1 MQTTPLSRRGAL
13 GAGAAFAALA
23 MAPRAWAQASQARAG
38 GPKVFDLVLEH
49 RMVDITGTPRPAMAI
64 NGQLPGPALRF
75 REGEVVVINVA
86 NRLREDTSIHW
97 HGLLLPSSQDGVPGI
112 SDGFQGIPAGETHQ
126 YRYPLI
132 QAGTYWYHSHSA
144 TQEQSGIYGPIIIE
158 PKQPD
163 PFAYDRDYIVQLSDW
178 TDESPNRVIANLK
191 RDPSYYNYSRRT
203 GASLVRDMAAAKD
216 GAERLALVKDRLM
229 WGDMRMDPTDI
240 EDVTGYTFLVN
251 GRSPERNYT
260 ALFRPGERVRLRF
273 INASAMTYQD
283 VRIPGL
289 RMTVVQ
295 ADGNNVR
302 PVTVDEFRIA
312 PAETLDVVVTP
323 TQDRQY
329 DILGESMGRQGFAR
343 MTLATREGLPPLPLP
358 AHRPRP
364 VLTMADMGMPAST
377 PGADRGTPRPERD
390 RPGHVAPMG
399 DMGGMDMGGGS
410 MAGMDMGGTQH
421 GAAAGSQPMA
431 GMDDSRMATPGGG
444 DMPGMDMSGMGKGG
458 AAMGGMQHGNAAG
471 AQSMPG
477 MDHSTMAMPGG
488 SMAGMDHGSMPGMAM
503 PGMDHSKMA
512 MGQNTPANGPTGGQM
527 AMANQNGMAGMGQG
541 GMGSMAM
548 ADPIQQDTGAPPGAK
563 VLSYR
568 DLKALNN
575 PYGDRKPDRVIE
587 VRLTGNMERYFWS
600 INGNKFSEAQPIVFN
615 YGERVRLHF
624 INETMMNHPMHLHGM
639 WMVPDVGNGAQNPL
653 KHVVNIKPGTELNVD
668 VVADAE
674 GGWAFHCHLL
684 YHMETGMMRKVVVQR
699 ASAAL

>member
-1 MQTTPLSRRGAL
+1 LELLGHIDSQQGLNGLVEHWSFAMKQLSLTRRRAIGV
-13 GAGAAFAALA
+13 GAAFASLTVV
-23 MAPRAWAQASQARAG
+23 PRSWAQSSQSQAG

-49 RMVDITGTPRPAMAI
+49 RMVDITGTPRPAI
-64 NGQLPGPALRF
+64 TVNGQLPAPALRF
-75 REGEVVVINVA
+75 REGEEVIINVA

-97 HGLLLPSSQDGVPGI
+97 HGLLLPSDQDGVPGI
-112 SDGFQGIPAGETHQ
+112 SDGFQGIPAGTTHQ
-126 YRYPLI
+126 YRFPLK

-144 TQEQSGIYGPIIIE
+144 TQEQSGLYGPIIIE
-158 PKQPD
+158 PRRPD
-163 PFAYDRDYIVQLSDW
+163 PFAYSRDYIVELSDW
-178 TDESPNRVIANLK
+178 TDENPNRVIANLK

-203 GASLVRDMAAAKD
+203 GASLVRDMSTAQT
-216 GAERLALVKDRLM
+216 GAERMALVKDRLM

-251 GRSPERNYT
+251 GLSPERNFT
-260 ALFRPGERVRLRF
+260 ALFRPGERIRLRF
-273 INASAMTYQD
+273 INSSAMTYQD

-295 ADGNNVR
+295 ADGNNVQ
-302 PVTVDEFRIA
+302 PVAVDEFRIA
-312 PAETLDVVVTP
+312 PAETLDMIVQP
-323 TQDRQY
+323 LRDEQY
-329 DILGESMGRQGFAR
+329 QVIAESMGRQGFAR

-364 VLTMADMGMPAST
+364 ILTMADMGMPAAT
-377 PGADRGTPRPERD
+377 PGADRGTPMPEKD
-390 RPGHVAPMG
+390 RPGHVAPM
-399 DMGGMDMGGGS
+399 DMGSS
-410 MAGMDMGGTQH
+410 MAGMDM
-421 GAAAGSQPMA
+421 S
-431 GMDDSRMATPGGG
+431 G
-444 DMPGMDMSGMGKGG
+444 DPMPG
-458 AAMGGMQHGNAAG
+458 
-471 AQSMPG
+471 
-477 MDHSTMAMPGG
+477 
-488 SMAGMDHGSMPGMAM
+488 M

-512 MGQNTPANGPTGGQM
+512 MPSDGPAPDPMPGMDHSHGEMKGMQMQSGTPQGQAMPGMDHSSMLGMKHAGGSTMGRNTPDHSPIATAEPNGMSNMG
-527 AMANQNGMAGMGQG
+527 GMAGMQT
-541 GMGSMAM
+541 S
-548 ADPIQQDTGAPPGAK
+548 DPIQQDTGAPPGAK

-568 DLKALNN
+568 DLKALHN
-575 PYGDRKPDRVIE
+575 PWGSRKPDRVIE

-615 YGERVRLHF
+615 YNERVRLHF

-668 VVADAE
+668 VVADAP

-699 ASAAL
+699 TSAAL

>member
-1 MQTTPLSRRGAL
+1 MHTTPLSRRSAL
-13 GAGAAFAALA
+13 GTGAAFAALT
-23 MAPRAWAQASQARAG
+23 MAPRAWAQVSQAKAG
-38 GPKVFDLVLEH
+38 SPKVFDLVLEH
-49 RMVDITGTPRPAMAI
+49 RMVDITGNQRPAMTV
-64 NGQLPGPALRF
+64 NGQLPAPALRF
-75 REGEVVVINVA
+75 REGEEVVINVA
-86 NRLREDTSIHW
+86 NRLRKDTSIHW
-97 HGLLLPSSQDGVPGI
+97 HGLLLPSGQDGVPGI
-112 SDGFQGIPAGETHQ
+112 SNGFQGIPAGTTHQ
-126 YRYPLI
+126 YRFPLI

-144 TQEQSGIYGPIIIE
+144 TQEQSGLYGPIIIE
-158 PKQPD
+158 PARAD

-203 GASLVRDMAAAKD
+203 GASLVRDMAAAKN
-216 GAERLALVKDRLM
+216 GEERAALVKDRLM

-273 INASAMTYQD
+273 INSSAMTYQD

-295 ADGNNVR
+295 ADGNNVQ

-312 PAETLDVVVTP
+312 PAETLDVIVTP

-364 VLTMADMGMPAST
+364 VLTMADMGMPATT
-377 PGADRGTPRPERD
+377 PGADRGTPMPERD
-390 RPGHVAPMG
+390 RPGHVAPMDMG
-399 DMGGMDMGGGS
+399 SMGGMDMGGGS
-410 MAGMDMGGTQH
+410 MAGMPAGGAGAPSMPGMDDSNMARGGMDMTAMQH
-421 GAAAGSQPMA
+421 GGSAGSQP
-431 GMDDSRMATPGGG
+431 
-444 DMPGMDMSGMGKGG
+444 
-458 AAMGGMQHGNAAG
+458 
-471 AQSMPG
+471 MPG
-477 MDHSTMAMPGG
+477 MDHSKMARPGN
-488 SMAGMDHGSMPGMAM
+488 AGMDHGSMPGMAM
-503 PGMDHSKMA
+503 PATGAMAGMSHGGMA
-512 MGQNTPANGPTGGQM
+512 MGQSTPASGPTGGQM
-527 AMANQNGMAGMGQG
+527 AMANQNGMAGMDQGAMG
-541 GMGSMAM
+541 GMPMG
-548 ADPIQQDTGAPPGAK
+548 DPIQQDTGAPQGAK

-575 PYGDRKPDRVIE
+575 PWANRKPDRVIE

>member
-1 MQTTPLSRRGAL
+1 MQTTPLSRRSAL
-13 GAGAAFAALA
+13 GAGAAFAALT

-49 RMVDITGTPRPAMAI
+49 RMVDITGRQSPAMTI
-64 NGQLPGPALRF
+64 NGQLPAPALRF
-75 REGEVVVINVA
+75 REGEEVIINVA
-86 NRLREDTSIHW
+86 NRLTEDTSIHW
-97 HGLLLPSSQDGVPGI
+97 HGLLLPSGQDGVPGV
-112 SDGFQGIPAGETHQ
+112 SDGFQGIPAGTAHQ
-126 YRYPLI
+126 YRFPLK

-144 TQEQSGIYGPIIIE
+144 TQEQSGLYGPIIIE
-158 PKQPD
+158 PARPD

-178 TDESPNRVIANLK
+178 TDENPNRVIANLK
-191 RDPSYYNYSRRT
+191 RDPSYYNYARRT

-216 GAERLALVKDRLM
+216 GAERAALVKDRLM

-312 PAETLDVVVTP
+312 PAETLDVIVTP

-358 AHRPRP
+358 PHRPRP
-364 VLTMADMGMPAST
+364 VLSMADMGMPAAT
-377 PGADRGTPRPERD
+377 PGADRGTPRPETD
-390 RPGHVAPMG
+390 RVGHVAPM
-399 DMGGMDMGGGS
+399 DMGS
-410 MAGMDMGGTQH
+410 MAGMDMGGSSMAGMPSGGAGAPSMPGMDHGSMAMGGMQH
-421 GAAAGSQPMA
+421 GGSAGAQPMAGMDHSKMAMPGMDHGSMNMGGMQHPMPSGSQPMA
-431 GMDDSRMATPGGG
+431 GMDH
-444 DMPGMDMSGMGKGG
+444 
-458 AAMGGMQHGNAAG
+458 GGMA
-471 AQSMPG
+471 
-477 MDHSTMAMPGG
+477 
-488 SMAGMDHGSMPGMAM
+488 GMAM
-503 PGMDHSKMA
+503 PGSGAMTGMNHGAMP
-512 MGQNTPANGPTGGQM
+512 MGQNTPANGPKGGQM
-527 AMANQNGMAGMGQG
+527 AMANQNGMAGMDHGTMG
-541 GMGSMAM
+541 GMPM

-575 PYGDRKPDRVIE
+575 PWGDRKPDRVIE

-600 INGNKFSEAQPIVFN
+600 INGNKYSEAQPIVFN

-624 INETMMNHPMHLHGM
+624 INETMMNHPMHLHGL
-639 WMVPDVGNGAQNPL
+639 WMVPDVGNGALNPL
-653 KHVVNIKPGTELNVD
+653 KHVVNIKPGTEMNVD

-684 YHMETGMMRKVVVQR
+684 YHMETGMMRKVIVQR

>member
-1 MQTTPLSRRGAL
+1 VQTTPLSRRSVI
-13 GAGAAFAALA
+13 GAGAAFAALT
-23 MAPRAWAQASQARAG
+23 MAPRAWAQASQGKVG
-38 GPKVFDLVLEH
+38 GAKVFDLVLEH
-49 RMVDITGTPRPAMAI
+49 RMVDITGSPRSAMTI
-64 NGQLPGPALRF
+64 NGQLPAPALRF
-75 REGEVVVINVA
+75 REGEEVVINVA

-97 HGLLLPSSQDGVPGI
+97 HGLLLPSDQDGVPGV
-112 SDGFQGIPAGETHQ
+112 SNGFQGIPAGETHQ
-126 YRYPLI
+126 YRFPLI

-144 TQEQSGIYGPIIIE
+144 TQEQSGLYGPIVIE
-158 PKQPD
+158 PARAD

-178 TDESPNRVIANLK
+178 TDENPNRVIANLK
-191 RDPSYYNYSRRT
+191 RDPSYYNYARRT
-203 GASLVRDMAAAKD
+203 GASLVRDMVAAKN
-216 GAERLALVKDRLM
+216 GAERSALVKDRLM
-229 WGDMRMDPTDI
+229 WGNMRMDPTDI

-260 ALFRPGERVRLRF
+260 TLFRPGERIRLRF
-273 INASAMTYQD
+273 INSSAMTYQD

-312 PAETLDVVVTP
+312 PAETLDVIVTP

-358 AHRPRP
+358 PHRPRP
-364 VLTMADMGMPAST
+364 VLTMADMGMPATT
-377 PGADRGTPRPERD
+377 PGADHGTPKPERD
-390 RPGHVAPMG
+390 RPGHVAPMDMG
-399 DMGGMDMGGGS
+399 SMGSMGGMDMAGGS
-410 MAGMDMGGTQH
+410 MAGMPPD
-421 GAAAGSQPMA
+421 GAP
-431 GMDDSRMATPGGG
+431 
-444 DMPGMDMSGMGKGG
+444 
-458 AAMGGMQHGNAAG
+458 G
-471 AQSMPG
+471 AQAMPG

-488 SMAGMDHGSMPGMAM
+488 GGMAGMDHGSMPGMAM
-503 PGMDHSKMA
+503 PENGSMPAMSHGGMD
-512 MGQNTPANGPTGGQM
+512 MGQNTPADGPSGGQM
-527 AMANQNGMAGMGQG
+527 AMADQSGMAGMA
-541 GMGSMAM
+541 GMSG

-575 PYGDRKPDRVIE
+575 PWGNRKPDRVIE
-587 VRLTGNMERYFWS
+587 IRLTGNMERYFWS
-600 INGNKFSEAQPIVFN
+600 INGNKYSEAQPIVFN

>member
-1 MQTTPLSRRGAL
+1 MQEKSLTRRGAL
-13 GAGAAFAALA
+13 GFGAAVAALT
-23 MAPRAWAQASQARAG
+23 MAPRSWAQSVLSQSG
-38 GPKVFDLVLEH
+38 GPKVFNLVVEH
-49 RMVDITGTPRPAMAI
+49 RMVDITGTPRPAMTV
-64 NGQLPGPALRF
+64 NGQLPAPALRF
-75 REGEVVVINVA
+75 REGEEVVINVT
-86 NRLREDTSIHW
+86 NNLREDTSIHW
-97 HGLLLPSSQDGVPGI
+97 HGLLVPSGQDGVPGI
-112 SDGFQGIPAGETHQ
+112 SNGFQGIPAGTTHQ
-126 YRYPLI
+126 YRFPLK

-144 TQEQSGIYGPIIIE
+144 TQEQSGLYGPIVIE
-158 PKQPD
+158 PRRPD
-163 PFAYDRDYIVQLSDW
+163 PFAYDRDYIVELSDW

-191 RDPSYYNYSRRT
+191 RDPSYYNYQRRT

-216 GAERLALVKDRLM
+216 GTERAALVKDRLM

-251 GRSPERNYT
+251 GRSPDRNFT

-273 INASAMTYQD
+273 INSSAMTYQD

-295 ADGNNVR
+295 ADGNNVQ
-302 PVTVDEFRIA
+302 PVVVDEFRIA
-312 PAETLDVVVTP
+312 PAETLDVIVQP
-323 TQDRQY
+323 TRDEQFQV
-329 DILGESMGRQGFAR
+329 LGESMGRQGFAR

-364 VLTMADMGMPAST
+364 LLTMADMGMPART
-377 PGADRGTPRPERD
+377 PGADRGTLRPETD
-390 RPGHVAPMG
+390 RVGHVAPMDMG
-399 DMGGMDMGGGS
+399 NMDMGNKDMGGM
-410 MAGMDMGGTQH
+410 AGMDHPMPGMPAP
-421 GAAAGSQPMA
+421 AAPMA
-431 GMDDSRMATPGGG
+431 GMD
-444 DMPGMDMSGMGKGG
+444 
-458 AAMGGMQHGNAAG
+458 
-471 AQSMPG
+471 
-477 MDHSTMAMPGG
+477 HS
-488 SMAGMDHGSMPGMAM
+488 SMAM
-503 PGMDHSKMA
+503 PGMSMPGME
-512 MGQNTPANGPTGGQM
+512 MGSTGGMQM
-527 AMANQNGMAGMGQG
+527 GE
-541 GMGSMAM
+541 
-548 ADPIQQDTGAPPGAK
+548 PIQQDTGAPPGAK

-575 PYGDRKPDRVIE
+575 PWGNRQPDRTIE

-653 KHVVNIKPGTELNVD
+653 KHVVNIKPGSELNVD

-699 ASAAL
+699 TSAPL

>member
-1 MQTTPLSRRGAL
+1 MQTTPLSRRGIL

-49 RMVDITGTPRPAMAI
+49 RMVDITGTPRPAMTV
-64 NGQLPGPALRF
+64 NGQLPAPALRF
-75 REGEVVVINVA
+75 REGEEVVVNVA

-97 HGLLLPSSQDGVPGI
+97 HGLLLPSGQDGVPGV
-112 SDGFQGIPAGETHQ
+112 SDGFQGIPAGATHQ
-126 YRYPLI
+126 YRFPLI

-144 TQEQSGIYGPIIIE
+144 TQEQSGLYGPIVIE
-158 PKQPD
+158 PRQPD

-178 TDESPNRVIANLK
+178 TDENPDRVIANLK
-191 RDPSYYNYSRRT
+191 RDPSYYNYARRT

-216 GAERLALVKDRLM
+216 GAERMALVKDRLM

-251 GRSPERNYT
+251 GRSPDRNYT

-273 INASAMTYQD
+273 INGSAMTYQD

-312 PAETLDVVVTP
+312 PAETLDVIVTP
-323 TQDRQY
+323 AQDRQY

-358 AHRPRP
+358 PHRPRP
-364 VLTMADMGMPAST
+364 VLTMADMGMPART

-399 DMGGMDMGGGS
+399 DMGGMPSGAAGASS
-410 MAGMDMGGTQH
+410 MPGMDMGG
-421 GAAAGSQPMA
+421 
-431 GMDDSRMATPGGG
+431 
-444 DMPGMDMSGMGKGG
+444 MDMSG
-458 AAMGGMQHGNAAG
+458 AAMGGMQ
-471 AQSMPG
+471 
-477 MDHSTMAMPGG
+477 PGG
-488 SMAGMDHGSMPGMAM
+488 TADAQPMAGMDHGSMPGMAM
-503 PGMDHSKMA
+503 PGNGSMPGMRHGGMD

-527 AMANQNGMAGMGQG
+527 AMADQNGMAGMSGMG
-541 GMGSMAM
+541 GMSM

-575 PYGDRKPDRVIE
+575 PWGTRKPDRVIE

-600 INGNKFSEAQPIVFN
+600 INGNKYSEAQPIVFN

>member
-1 MQTTPLSRRGAL
+1 MQQKSLTRRGAL
-13 GAGAAFAALA
+13 GIGAAMAALTIG
-23 MAPRAWAQASQARAG
+23 PRAWAQSAQPRAG

-49 RMVDITGTPRPAMAI
+49 RMVDITGTPRTAMTI
-64 NGQLPGPALRF
+64 NGQLPAPALRF
-75 REGEVVVINVA
+75 REGEEVVINVA
-86 NRLREDTSIHW
+86 NKLSEDTSIHW
-97 HGLLLPSSQDGVPGI
+97 HGLLLPSGQDGVPGV
-112 SDGFQGIPAGETHQ
+112 SDGFQGIPAGTSHQ
-126 YRYPLI
+126 YRFPLK

-144 TQEQSGIYGPIIIE
+144 TQEQSGLYGPIIIE
-158 PKQPD
+158 PRRPD
-163 PFAYDRDYIVQLSDW
+163 PFAYDRDYIVELSDW
-178 TDESPNRVIANLK
+178 TDENPNRVIANLK
-191 RDPSYYNYSRRT
+191 RDPSYYNYARRT

-216 GAERLALVKDRLM
+216 ESERMALIKDRLM

-260 ALFRPGERVRLRF
+260 ALFRPGERIRLRF
-273 INASAMTYQD
+273 INSSAMTYQD

-295 ADGNNVR
+295 ADGNNVQ
-302 PVTVDEFRIA
+302 PVTVDEFRIT
-312 PAETLDVVVTP
+312 PAETLDVIVQP
-323 TQDRQY
+323 ARDEQFQ
-329 DILGESMGRQGFAR
+329 ILGESMGRQGFAR

-358 AHRPRP
+358 PHRPRP
-364 VLTMADMGMPAST
+364 VLTMADMGMPATT

-390 RPGHVAPMG
+390 RPGHVAPMAPM
-399 DMGGMDMGGGS
+399 DMGKMDMGGAPGDPMAGMDHSKMVMPGQGS
-410 MAGMDMGGTQH
+410 MAGMD
-421 GAAAGSQPMA
+421 P
-431 GMDDSRMATPGGG
+431 
-444 DMPGMDMSGMGKGG
+444 
-458 AAMGGMQHGNAAG
+458 
-471 AQSMPG
+471 
-477 MDHSTMAMPGG
+477 
-488 SMAGMDHGSMPGMAM
+488 GSMPGMAM
-503 PGMDHSKMA
+503 PGMAGMDHSKMAMPGQGSMSGMAGMDHGGMA

-527 AMANQNGMAGMGQG
+527 AMADQNGMAGMG
-541 GMGSMAM
+541 GMQT

-575 PYGDRKPDRVIE
+575 PWGNRKFDRVIE
-587 VRLTGNMERYFWS
+587 IRLTGNMERYFWS

-699 ASAAL
+699 QSASL

>member
-1 MQTTPLSRRGAL
+1 MQKPSLSRRSAL
-13 GAGAAFAALA
+13 GAGAAFAALT
-23 MAPRAWAQASQARAG
+23 MAPRAWAQASQGRVA

-49 RMVDITGTPRPAMAI
+49 RMVDITGRQRPAMTV
-64 NGQLPGPALRF
+64 NGQLPAPALRF
-75 REGEVVVINVA
+75 REGEEVIINVA
-86 NRLREDTSIHW
+86 NKLSEDTSIHW
-97 HGLLLPSSQDGVPGI
+97 HGLLLPSDQDGVPGV
-112 SDGFQGIPAGETHQ
+112 SDGFQGIPAGTSHQ
-126 YRYPLI
+126 YRFPLK

-144 TQEQSGIYGPIIIE
+144 TQEQSGLYGPIIIE
-158 PKQPD
+158 PRRPD
-163 PFAYDRDYIVQLSDW
+163 PFAYDRDYIVELSDW
-178 TDESPNRVIANLK
+178 TDENPNRVIANLK
-191 RDPSYYNYSRRT
+191 RDPSYYNYARRT
-203 GASLVRDMAAAKD
+203 GASLVRDMSAAKD
-216 GAERLALVKDRLM
+216 ESERMALIKDRLM

-260 ALFRPGERVRLRF
+260 ALFRPGERIRLRF
-273 INASAMTYQD
+273 INSSAMTYQD

-295 ADGNNVR
+295 ADGNNVQ

-312 PAETLDVVVTP
+312 PAETLDVIVQP
-323 TQDRQY
+323 TRDEQFQ
-329 DILGESMGRQGFAR
+329 ILGESMGRQGFAR

-358 AHRPRP
+358 PHRPRP
-364 VLTMADMGMPAST
+364 VLTMADMGMPAT
-377 PGADRGTPRPERD
+377 KPGADRGTPRPERD
-390 RPGHVAPMG
+390 RPGHVAPMAPM
-399 DMGGMDMGGGS
+399 DMGKMDMGGASGDQ
-410 MAGMDMGGTQH
+410 MAGMDH
-421 GAAAGSQPMA
+421 
-431 GMDDSRMATPGGG
+431 
-444 DMPGMDMSGMGKGG
+444 
-458 AAMGGMQHGNAAG
+458 GGMSMGSMQH
-471 AQSMPG
+471 
-477 MDHSTMAMPGG
+477 AMPPGALP
-488 SMAGMDHGSMPGMAM
+488 MAGMDHGSMPGMAM
-503 PGMDHSKMA
+503 PGMAGMNHGGMA
-512 MGQNTPANGPTGGQM
+512 MSQNTPANGPTGGQM
-527 AMANQNGMAGMGQG
+527 AMADRNGMAGMG
-541 GMGSMAM
+541 GMQT

-575 PYGDRKPDRVIE
+575 PWGNRKFDRVIE
-587 VRLTGNMERYFWS
+587 IRLTGNMERYFWS
-600 INGNKFSEAQPIVFN
+600 INGNKYSEAQPIVFN

-699 ASAAL
+699 TSASL

>member
-23 MAPRAWAQASQARAG
+23 MAPRAWAQASQAKAG

-49 RMVDITGTPRPAMAI
+49 RMVDITGTPRPAMTV
-64 NGQLPGPALRF
+64 NGQLPAPALRF
-75 REGEVVVINVA
+75 REGEEVVINVA

-97 HGLLLPSSQDGVPGI
+97 HGLILPSGQDGVPGV
-112 SDGFQGIPAGETHQ
+112 SDGFQGIPAGATHQ
-126 YRYPLI
+126 YRFPLI

-144 TQEQSGIYGPIIIE
+144 TQEQSGLYGPIVIE
-158 PKQPD
+158 PRQPD

-178 TDESPNRVIANLK
+178 TDETPDRVIANLK
-191 RDPSYYNYSRRT
+191 RDPSYYNYARRT
-203 GASLVRDMAAAKD
+203 GTSLVRDMTAAKD
-216 GAERLALVKDRLM
+216 GAERMALVKDRLM

-273 INASAMTYQD
+273 INGSAMTYQD

-312 PAETLDVVVTP
+312 PAETLDVIVTP

-343 MTLATREGLPPLPLP
+343 MTLATREGLLPLPLP

-364 VLTMADMGMPAST
+364 VLTMADMGMPART
-377 PGADRGTPRPERD
+377 PGADRGTPRPETD

-399 DMGGMDMGGGS
+399 NMGGMGGIDMGGGS
-410 MAGMDMGGTQH
+410 MAGMPSGGA
-421 GAAAGSQPMA
+421 GASSMPG
-431 GMDDSRMATPGGG
+431 MATGGAT
-444 DMPGMDMSGMGKGG
+444 MAGMDMSGMD
-458 AAMGGMQHGNAAG
+458 MSGMQHGGAAG
-471 AQSMPG
+471 TQP
-477 MDHSTMAMPGG
+477 
-488 SMAGMDHGSMPGMAM
+488 MAGMNHGSMPGIAM
-503 PGMDHSKMA
+503 PGDGAMAGMSHGGMA

-527 AMANQNGMAGMGQG
+527 AMANQNGMSGMGG
-541 GMGSMAM
+541 MAM

-575 PYGDRKPDRVIE
+575 PWGTRKPDRVIE

-600 INGNKFSEAQPIVFN
+600 INGNKYSEAQPIVFN

-699 ASAAL
+699 TSAAL

>member
-23 MAPRAWAQASQARAG
+23 MVPRAWAQASQAKTG

-49 RMVDITGTPRPAMAI
+49 RMVDITGRQRPAMTI
-64 NGQLPGPALRF
+64 NGQLPAPALRF
-75 REGEVVVINVA
+75 REGEEVVINVA

-97 HGLLLPSSQDGVPGI
+97 HGLLLPSGQDGVPGV
-112 SDGFQGIPAGETHQ
+112 SDGFQGIPAGTTHR
-126 YRYPLI
+126 YRFPLI

-144 TQEQSGIYGPIIIE
+144 TQEQSGLYGPIIIE
-158 PKQPD
+158 PARAD

-178 TDESPNRVIANLK
+178 TDENPNRVIANLK
-191 RDPSYYNYSRRT
+191 RDPSYYNYARRT
-203 GASLVRDMAAAKD
+203 GSSLVRDMAAAKD
-216 GAERLALVKDRLM
+216 RAERAALVKDRLM

-251 GRSPERNYT
+251 GRSPERGYT

-295 ADGNNVR
+295 ADGNNVQ

-312 PAETLDVVVTP
+312 PAETLDVIVQP

-329 DILGESMGRQGFAR
+329 DVLGESMGRQGFAR
-343 MTLATREGLPPLPLP
+343 MTLATREGLPSLPLP

-364 VLTMADMGMPAST
+364 VLTMADMGMPATT
-377 PGADRGTPRPERD
+377 PGADRGTPMPERD
-390 RPGHVAPMG
+390 RPGHVAPMDMG
-399 DMGGMDMGGGS
+399 SMGGMDMGGGS
-410 MAGMDMGGTQH
+410 M
-421 GAAAGSQPMA
+421 
-431 GMDDSRMATPGGG
+431 
-444 DMPGMDMSGMGKGG
+444 
-458 AAMGGMQHGNAAG
+458 
-471 AQSMPG
+471 PG
-477 MDHSTMAMPGG
+477 MDHSSMAMPGMDSSRMQHGGAAG
-488 SMAGMDHGSMPGMAM
+488 SQQM

-512 MGQNTPANGPTGGQM
+512 MPGNAGMAGMDMGAMEHSMPSSRKPMGGMDHGSMPEMAMPATGAMAGMSHGGMAMGQNTPASGPSGGQM
-527 AMANQNGMAGMGQG
+527 AMANQNGMAGMDHGAMG
-541 GMGSMAM
+541 GMPMG
-548 ADPIQQDTGAPPGAK
+548 DPIQQDTGAPQGAK

-575 PYGDRKPDRVIE
+575 PWGNRKPDRVIE

>member
-1 MQTTPLSRRGAL
+1 MQKPSLSRRGAL
-13 GAGAAFAALA
+13 GAGAAFAALS
-23 MAPRAWAQASQARAG
+23 MSPRTWAQASQARVG
-38 GPKVFDLVLEH
+38 SPKVFDLVLEH
-49 RMVDITGTPRPAMAI
+49 RMVDITGRQRPAMTV
-64 NGQLPGPALRF
+64 NGQLPAPALRF
-75 REGEVVVINVA
+75 REGEEVIINVA

-97 HGLLLPSSQDGVPGI
+97 HGLLLPSGQDGVPGI
-112 SDGFQGIPAGETHQ
+112 SDGFQGIPAGTTHQ
-126 YRYPLI
+126 YRFPLK

-144 TQEQSGIYGPIIIE
+144 TQEQSGLYGPIVIE
-158 PKQPD
+158 PARPD
-163 PFAYDRDYIVQLSDW
+163 PFSYDRDYIVQLSDW
-178 TDESPNRVIANLK
+178 TDENPNRVIANLK
-191 RDPSYYNYSRRT
+191 RDPSYYNYARRT
-203 GASLVRDMAAAKD
+203 GGSLLRDMAAAKD
-216 GAERLALVKDRLM
+216 GTERAALVKDRLM
-229 WGDMRMDPTDI
+229 WGNMRMDPTDI

-273 INASAMTYQD
+273 INGSAMTYQD

-295 ADGNNVR
+295 ADGNNVQ

-312 PAETLDVVVTP
+312 PAETLDVIVTP

-364 VLTMADMGMPAST
+364 VLNMSDMGMSFGST
-377 PGADRGTPRPERD
+377 GADRGTPRPETD
-390 RPGHVAPMG
+390 RVGHVAPM
-399 DMGGMDMGGGS
+399 DMGGMDMGGAAGGAS
-410 MAGMDMGGTQH
+410 MAGMQH
-421 GAAAGSQPMA
+421 GASAGAQPMA
-431 GMDDSRMATPGGG
+431 GMDHSKMA
-444 DMPGMDMSGMGKGG
+444 MPGSGGMAGMAGMDHSGMV
-458 AAMGGMQHGNAAG
+458 MGGMQH
-471 AQSMPG
+471 SMPG
-477 MDHSTMAMPGG
+477 GQP
-488 SMAGMDHGSMPGMAM
+488 MAGMDHSKMAM
-503 PGMDHSKMA
+503 PAAGGMAGMAGMDHSGMAGMNHGGMA

-527 AMANQNGMAGMGQG
+527 AVANQNGMAGMDHGAMG
-541 GMGSMAM
+541 GMQM
-548 ADPIQQDTGAPPGAK
+548 ADPIQQDTGAPAGAK

-575 PYGDRKPDRVIE
+575 PWGNRKPDRVIE

-653 KHVVNIKPGTELNVD
+653 KHVVNIKPGTEMNVD

>member
-1 MQTTPLSRRGAL
+1 MQTTPLSRRSTL
-13 GAGAAFAALA
+13 GAGAAFAALI

-49 RMVDITGTPRPAMAI
+49 RMVDITGRQSPAMTI
-64 NGQLPGPALRF
+64 NGQLPAPALRF
-75 REGEVVVINVA
+75 REGEEVIINVA
-86 NRLREDTSIHW
+86 NRLTEDTSIHW
-97 HGLLLPSSQDGVPGI
+97 HGLLLPSGQDGVPGV
-112 SDGFQGIPAGETHQ
+112 SDGFQGIPAGTSHQ
-126 YRYPLI
+126 YRFPLK

-144 TQEQSGIYGPIIIE
+144 TQEQSGLYGPIIIE
-158 PKQPD
+158 PARPD

-203 GASLVRDMAAAKD
+203 GASLVRGIAAAKS
-216 GAERLALVKDRLM
+216 GEERAALIKDRLM

-295 ADGNNVR
+295 ADGNNVQ
-302 PVTVDEFRIA
+302 PVVVDEFRIA
-312 PAETLDVVVTP
+312 PAETLDVIVQP

-358 AHRPRP
+358 PHRARP
-364 VLTMADMGMPAST
+364 MLSMADMGMPAAT
-377 PGADRGTPRPERD
+377 PGADRGTPRPETD
-390 RPGHVAPMG
+390 RVGHVAPM
-399 DMGGMDMGGGS
+399 DMGGMAGMDMGGGS
-410 MAGMDMGGTQH
+410 KAGTPT
-421 GAAAGSQPMA
+421 GAQPMA
-431 GMDDSRMATPGGG
+431 
-444 DMPGMDMSGMGKGG
+444 
-458 AAMGGMQHGNAAG
+458 
-471 AQSMPG
+471 
-477 MDHSTMAMPGG
+477 
-488 SMAGMDHGSMPGMAM
+488 
-503 PGMDHSKMA
+503 GMDHSKMA
-512 MGQNTPANGPTGGQM
+512 MPGMDHGGMDMSGMQHPM
-527 AMANQNGMAGMGQG
+527 PSESQPMAGMDHGAMG
-541 GMGSMAM
+541 GMPM

-575 PYGDRKPDRVIE
+575 PWGNRKPDRVIE

-600 INGNKFSEAQPIVFN
+600 INGNKYSEAQPIVFN

-624 INETMMNHPMHLHGM
+624 INETMMNHPMHLHGL
-639 WMVPDVGNGAQNPL
+639 WMVPDVGNGALNPL

-684 YHMETGMMRKVVVQR
+684 YHMETGMMRKVIVQR

>member
-49 RMVDITGTPRPAMAI
+49 RMVDITGTPRPAMTV
-64 NGQLPGPALRF
+64 NGQLPAPALRF
-75 REGEVVVINVA
+75 REGEEVVINVA

-97 HGLLLPSSQDGVPGI
+97 HGLLLPSGQDGVPGV
-112 SDGFQGIPAGETHQ
+112 SDGFQGIPAGATHQ
-126 YRYPLI
+126 YRFPLI

-144 TQEQSGIYGPIIIE
+144 TQEQSGLYGPIVIE
-158 PKQPD
+158 PRQPD

-178 TDESPNRVIANLK
+178 TDETPDHVIANLK

-216 GAERLALVKDRLM
+216 GAERMALVKDRLM

-251 GRSPERNYT
+251 GRSPDRNYT

-312 PAETLDVVVTP
+312 PAETLDVIVTP

-358 AHRPRP
+358 PHRPRP
-364 VLTMADMGMPAST
+364 VLTMADMGMPATT
-377 PGADRGTPRPERD
+377 PGADHGTPRPERD

-410 MAGMDMGGTQH
+410 MAGMGH
-421 GAAAGSQPMA
+421 GSMA
-431 GMDDSRMATPGGG
+431 G
-444 DMPGMDMSGMGKGG
+444 
-458 AAMGGMQHGNAAG
+458 
-471 AQSMPG
+471 
-477 MDHSTMAMPGG
+477 MAMPGG
-488 SMAGMDHGSMPGMAM
+488 GAM
-503 PGMDHSKMA
+503 PGMSHSGMD

-527 AMANQNGMAGMGQG
+527 AMADQNGMAGMGG
-541 GMGSMAM
+541 ITM

-575 PYGDRKPDRVIE
+575 PWGTRKPDRVIE

-600 INGNKFSEAQPIVFN
+600 INGNKYSEAQPIVFN

-653 KHVVNIKPGTELNVD
+653 KHIVNIKPGTELNVD

-699 ASAAL
+699 TSAAL

>member
-1 MQTTPLSRRGAL
+1 MQTTPLSRRSAL
-13 GAGAAFAALA
+13 GAGAAFAALT
-23 MAPRAWAQASQARAG
+23 MAPRAWAQASQAKSG
-38 GPKVFDLVLEH
+38 GAKVFDLVLEH
-49 RMVDITGTPRPAMAI
+49 RTVDITGRQRPAMTV
-64 NGQLPGPALRF
+64 NGQLPAPALRF
-75 REGEVVVINVA
+75 REGEEVIVNVA

-97 HGLLLPSSQDGVPGI
+97 HGLILPSGQDGVPGV
-112 SDGFQGIPAGETHQ
+112 SDGFQGIPAGATHQ
-126 YRYPLI
+126 YRFPLI

-144 TQEQSGIYGPIIIE
+144 TQEQSGLYGPIVIE
-158 PKQPD
+158 PRQPD

-178 TDESPNRVIANLK
+178 TDENPDRVIANLK

-203 GASLVRDMAAAKD
+203 GTSLVRDMAAAKD

-251 GRSPERNYT
+251 GRSPGRNYT

-273 INASAMTYQD
+273 INSSAMTYQD

-312 PAETLDVVVTP
+312 PAETLDVIVTP

-377 PGADRGTPRPERD
+377 PGADRGTPRPETD
-390 RPGHVAPMG
+390 RPGHVAPM
-399 DMGGMDMGGGS
+399 DMGGMDMSGSATGG
-410 MAGMDMGGTQH
+410 MQH

-431 GMDDSRMATPGGG
+431 GMDHSKMAMPSGG
-444 DMPGMDMSGMGKGG
+444 
-458 AAMGGMQHGNAAG
+458 N
-471 AQSMPG
+471 MPG
-477 MDHSTMAMPGG
+477 MDHSGMAMGGMDHSKMAMPGMG
-488 SMAGMDHGSMPGMAM
+488 GGAM

-527 AMANQNGMAGMGQG
+527 AMANQNGMAGMAGMDHG
-541 GMGSMAM
+541 GMGGMDHGGMGGMAM

-575 PYGDRKPDRVIE
+575 PWGTRKPDRVIE

-600 INGNKFSEAQPIVFN
+600 INGNKYSEAQPIVFN

>member
-1 MQTTPLSRRGAL
+1 MQTTPLSRRGIL

-49 RMVDITGTPRPAMAI
+49 RMVDITGTPRPAMTV
-64 NGQLPGPALRF
+64 NGQLPAPALRF
-75 REGEVVVINVA
+75 REGEEVVVNVA

-97 HGLLLPSSQDGVPGI
+97 HGLLLPSGQDGVPGV
-112 SDGFQGIPAGETHQ
+112 SDGFQGIPAGATHQ
-126 YRYPLI
+126 YRFPLI

-144 TQEQSGIYGPIIIE
+144 TQEQSGLYGPIVIE
-158 PKQPD
+158 PRQPD

-178 TDESPNRVIANLK
+178 TDENPDRVIANLK
-191 RDPSYYNYSRRT
+191 RDPSYYNYARRT

-216 GAERLALVKDRLM
+216 GAERMALVKDRLM

-251 GRSPERNYT
+251 GRSPDRNYT

-273 INASAMTYQD
+273 INGSAMTYQD

-302 PVTVDEFRIA
+302 PVAVDEFRIA
-312 PAETLDVVVTP
+312 PAETLDVIVTP
-323 TQDRQY
+323 AQDRQY

-358 AHRPRP
+358 PHRPRP
-364 VLTMADMGMPAST
+364 VLTMADMGMPART

-399 DMGGMDMGGGS
+399 DLGGMPSGAAGASSMPGMDMGGMDMS
-410 MAGMDMGGTQH
+410 
-421 GAAAGSQPMA
+421 
-431 GMDDSRMATPGGG
+431 
-444 DMPGMDMSGMGKGG
+444 G
-458 AAMGGMQHGNAAG
+458 AAMGGMQPGGTAD
-471 AQSMPG
+471 AQPMAG
-477 MDHSTMAMPGG
+477 MDHSKMAMPSGG
-488 SMAGMDHGSMPGMAM
+488 GMAGMDHGSMPGMAM
-503 PGMDHSKMA
+503 PGNGSMPGMSHGGMD

-527 AMANQNGMAGMGQG
+527 AMADQNGMG
-541 GMGSMAM
+541 GMSM

-575 PYGDRKPDRVIE
+575 PWGTRKPDRVIE

-600 INGNKFSEAQPIVFN
+600 INGNKYSEAQPIVFN